1 MDRRATSREEIKRL
15 IDVLP
20 DQELHAVRRYLQF
33 LRFMNDP
40 PFIPADHFLMND
52 PVARNLASAPADD
65 EPLTKDDLEAI
76 AESDDDFAAGRIVA
90 LEDLKRNLET

>member
-1 MDRRATSREEIKRL
+1 MDRRATSREDIKRL

-40 PFIPADHFLMND
+40 PFMPADQFLMND
-52 PVARNLASAPADD
+52 PVARNLAAAPADD

-76 AESDDDFAAGRIVA
+76 AESDDDYAAGRIVA
-90 LEDLKRNLET
+90 LEDLKRDLET